1 MERGW
6 NDETSDYS
14 GTGGKKL
21 FSRWTVTPCGQTL
34 RVGPVIARGGRV
46 DGRASG
52 TESPSRQRLGGA
64 GQRRLPAGCGLTG
77 CGQTACCTSRMR
89 CREQSS
95 RENPRFSSA
104 QRPRMDFGHGLIGT
118 GPLCCAVFCNT
129 PLGAGLCPAEL
140 GHASPMR
147 GHGGE
152 PLSPPTRGGA
162 ADDCTAIRGIAGV
175 MACSETVAGSRAWG
189 GVMG

>member
-1 MERGW
+1 
-6 NDETSDYS
+6 
-14 GTGGKKL
+14 
-21 FSRWTVTPCGQTL
+21 
-34 RVGPVIARGGRV
+34 V
-46 DGRASG
+46 DGRAGG

-89 CREQSS
+89 CWEQSS
-95 RENPRFSSA
+95 RENRRFSSAQRPRMDFGHGLITGCGQTACCTSRMRCRERSSREKRRFSSA

-118 GPLCCAVFCNT
+118 GPLCCAVFCNA
-129 PLGAGLCPAEL
+129 PLGTGLCPAEL